1 MNGIPTG
8 KKSQLPVSIDA
19 AGRVVLPKRL
29 RDSLRLSPG
38 EPLIVEQRE
47 DEIVIRR
54 PVQAPGLIEDRGMLV
69 YDSGAPPASIDTVEW
84 INRDRERRMAYVSG
98 EIDEP

>member
-1 MNGIPTG
+1 MN
-8 KKSQLPVSIDA
+8 KRSQLSVSLDA
-19 AGRVVLPKRL
+19 AGRIVLPKRL
-29 RDSLRLSPG
+29 RDSLHLAPG
-38 EPLIVEQRE
+38 ESLIAEQRD

-54 PVQAPGLIEDRGMLV
+54 PTQAPGLIEDRGMLV
-69 YDSGAPPASIDTVEW
+69 YDNGAPPSSFDSVDW